1 MLTASKDDL
10 NKYFRLVKPSTLIYS
25 PVAMEILFQNWT
37 NATYVILQI
46 FILKYNLGKF
56 SMTLNIMLYLRLWL

>member
-1 MLTASKDDL
+1 
-10 NKYFRLVKPSTLIYS
+10 
-25 PVAMEILFQNWT
+25 MEILFQNWT

-46 FILKYNLGKF
+46 FILKYNLSKF